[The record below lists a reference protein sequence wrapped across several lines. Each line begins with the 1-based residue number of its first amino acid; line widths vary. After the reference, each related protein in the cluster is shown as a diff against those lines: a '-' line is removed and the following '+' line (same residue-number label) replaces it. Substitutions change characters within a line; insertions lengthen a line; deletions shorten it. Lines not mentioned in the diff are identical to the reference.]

1 MSTQNQPR
9 KKKEPS
15 GPQNIDNLEFYS
27 RNWHGGAGTHTFKN
41 KVSGAF
47 GIMAGRLLSMKRPVC
62 ITPVFL
68 CGESDSPLGNP
79 VE

>member
-15 GPQNIDNLEFYS
+15 GPQNIDDIEFYS
-27 RNWHGGAGTHTFKN
+27 RNWNGGAGTHTFKN

-47 GIMAGRLLSMKRPVC
+47 GITKREWSQRKR
-62 ITPVFL
+62 TR
-68 CGESDSPLGNP
+68 
-79 VE
+79 